1 MKLQN
6 GDIVRYLN
14 DVGGGVVQRVVSPTK
29 VEILDNSGFLLPVF
43 EKDLVLIERPTTQS
57 KTEEQQPKQEIP
69 TDVYEEIESDDIE
82 GNDIPLVHI
91 AFVRDAKNSN
101 IFQAYLINDCNYHM
115 LFVLS
120 SESNDEQT
128 HLFSGLLEA
137 NTKMMA
143 VQFSYDDISSFETLR
158 FQGVFY
164 KKRVYEHQNTVDV
177 AIKINQVKFYKPGVF
192 VVNDFFDEDAYLI
205 TVYDGAKLQEEKEN
219 EALQSISPEKL
230 KELILEKN
238 DKNEEIEKPR
248 KKDDTIREVD
258 LHIHELVDN
267 ESNMTPAE
275 MLDLQMRTFEKELA
289 SAAKSG
295 IEKIV
300 FIHGVGNGILKAKI
314 RGCLD
319 RDYPQFFYQDASFQQ
334 YKYGATLVYLRK
346 VYK

>member
-1 MKLQN
+1 
-6 GDIVRYLN
+6 
-14 DVGGGVVQRVVSPTK
+14 VVARVVSETK
-29 VEILDNSGFLLPVF
+29 VEILDISGFLLPVF
-43 EKDLVLIERPTTQS
+43 EKDLVLIERPTAQS

-69 TDVYEEIESDDIE
+69 TDVEIESDDIE

-177 AIKINQVKFYKPGVF
+177 AIKINQVK
-192 VVNDFFDEDAYLI
+192 I
-205 TVYDGAKLQEEKEN
+205 
-219 EALQSISPEKL
+219 
-230 KELILEKN
+230 
-238 DKNEEIEKPR
+238 
-248 KKDDTIREVD
+248 
-258 LHIHELVDN
+258 
-267 ESNMTPAE
+267 
-275 MLDLQMRTFEKELA
+275 
-289 SAAKSG
+289 
-295 IEKIV
+295 
-300 FIHGVGNGILKAKI
+300 
-314 RGCLD
+314 
-319 RDYPQFFYQDASFQQ
+319 
-334 YKYGATLVYLRK
+334 
-346 VYK
+346 